1 MIAFMEGNVI
11 AVVLVPNNIKIKI
24 EHENHS
30 LFSTFFISSCVSILF
45 LTSSGVSD
53 LVSISTSFFSK
64 YDVRLSNHL
73 LLAQ

>member
-24 EHENHS
+24 EHESHS